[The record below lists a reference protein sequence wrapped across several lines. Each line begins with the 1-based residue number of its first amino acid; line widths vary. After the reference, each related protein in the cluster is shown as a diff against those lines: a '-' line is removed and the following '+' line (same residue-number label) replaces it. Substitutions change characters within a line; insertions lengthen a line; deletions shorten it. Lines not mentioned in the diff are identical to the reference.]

1 MFIKAKERAG
11 CTYFFLCIAECGG
24 NGGNRGKVIE
34 YSVCLGETL
43 DLSSTRWLKILR
55 GSKEFRFVP
64 LADVLIVVEEYVK
77 KHGFHSETAD
87 RLRDAV
93 RGTDHKS
100 ARSSSFSGRR
110 SQTDEY
116 AAALDLLGLPPGS
129 SDDDVESAFRKSA
142 RRHHPDAGGDP
153 VKFRAIVAARKLL
166 LGRVAYT

>member
-11 CTYFFLCIAECGG
+11 RTYFFLCISECGG

-43 DLSSTRWLKILR
+43 DLSSTRWVKILR

-64 LADVLIVVEEYVK
+64 LEDVLIVVEEYVN
-77 KHGFHSETAD
+77 KHGLGSETVD
-87 RLRDAV
+87 GLRDAV
-93 RGTDHKS
+93 RGTSHRS
-100 ARSSSFSGRR
+100 GRSSSTGRR

-129 SDDDVESAFRKSA
+129 SDDDVESAFRKLA
-142 RRHHPDAGGDP
+142 RRHHPDVGGDP
-153 VKFRAIVAARKLL
+153 VKFRAIVTARKLL
-166 LGRVAYT
+166 LGRVA